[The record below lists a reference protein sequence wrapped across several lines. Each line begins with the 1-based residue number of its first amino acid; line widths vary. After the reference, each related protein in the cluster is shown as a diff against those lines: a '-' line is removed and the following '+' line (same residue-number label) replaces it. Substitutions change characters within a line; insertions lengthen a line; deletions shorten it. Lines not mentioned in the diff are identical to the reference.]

1 MLAVFGSR
9 YTLPNQLKTHLQ
21 QNQLNAW
28 FSPKGAEDADMCAWT
43 FGSSQAR
50 LPSGAYYNMTLNG
63 ISTPTRNYLIQRELD
78 INSKCY
84 VDYVTKQQ

>member
-1 MLAVFGSR
+1 
-9 YTLPNQLKTHLQ
+9 
-21 QNQLNAW
+21 
-28 FSPKGAEDADMCAWT
+28 MCAWT